1 MNKSL
6 KDIHENTHKN
16 YQYIEISENVEEC
29 CTQTQNIIS
38 LQNLMELHK
47 IDYMLE
53 LKVCTN
59 RNKKFDSISLILA
72 AITRYNFIS
81 IISIITPTTKIK
93 IKFSNLWNWA
103 TLYLMKMAQLKKQ
116 TLEFNENK
124 STTYLDLWGTM
135 KEVLRSKI
143 IVLIFYIKNKKIY

>member
-59 RNKKFDSISLILA
+59 RNKKFDIISLILA

-93 IKFSNLWNWA
+93 IKFSNLWN
-103 TLYLMKMAQLKKQ
+103 
-116 TLEFNENK
+116 
-124 STTYLDLWGTM
+124 
-135 KEVLRSKI
+135 
-143 IVLIFYIKNKKIY
+143 

>member
-59 RNKKFDSISLILA
+59 RNKKFDIISLILA